1 MFNGLPAGAV
11 ASDLAFN
18 DGKGIANEM
27 FQRSRPNKQNVNG
40 TIVDFTDTPSGTAL
54 PQTNQQG
61 FSTLTVKDPT
71 DPSGYRVVPVG
82 GSLDAFSSQQNVAER
97 AKATFGQPL
106 RVNGNLMTPAQ
117 ASDLLSGQQP
127 GHMQIPPAV
136 QSARDDDAI
145 RLMQQ
150 ERGNALLRGD
160 TNSVA
165 SIDREIASMKS
176 RGTPSTSSGLPGIA
190 VKPDQ
195 VKAVEDATGGLNKDW
210 IDNTYKPVKALGE
223 SAQARIEQ
231 ANIARAA
238 LSKGLGGWGDQT
250 KAAAA
255 NVLSGLGLASDKV
268 KDYAADAQIFQK
280 VAMERLWST
289 LNDAA
294 GPQTEGDAN
303 RASKTYASLSNTP
316 KANAFILDLA
326 QAQAERDK
334 MRANFYNH
342 AQPVAKAKGDLTEVD
357 REWQTRM
364 PSIFDMPSMKSW
376 QGMKP

>member
-1 MFNGLPAGAV
+1 
-11 ASDLAFN
+11 
-18 DGKGIANEM
+18 
-27 FQRSRPNKQNVNG
+27 
-40 TIVDFTDTPSGTAL
+40 
-54 PQTNQQG
+54 
-61 FSTLTVKDPT
+61 
-71 DPSGYRVVPVG
+71 
-82 GSLDAFSSQQNVAER
+82 
-97 AKATFGQPL
+97 
-106 RVNGNLMTPAQ
+106 
-117 ASDLLSGQQP
+117 
-127 GHMQIPPAV
+127 MQIPPAV

-160 TNSVA
+160 TNAVA

-223 SAQARIEQ
+223 SAQSRIEQ
-231 ANIARAA
+231 SNIARAA
-238 LSKGLGGWGDQT
+238 LNKGLGGWGDQT

-289 LNDAA
+289 LNDATGA
-294 GPQTEGDAN
+294 QTDRDAD
-303 RASKTYASLSNTP
+303 RAARTYASLSNTP
-316 KANAFILDLA
+316 KANAFIIDLA